1 MMTNPR
7 KTLVPFLVAAT
18 ICSLPHPAM
27 AGGEAE
33 FKRGVALYKAKR
45 YQEAAAYLEKALAS
59 GCGAS
64 DCYLYLG
71 KAHYGAGN
79 STMAIKRF
87 GEAAEAFKGLPAGDI
102 AQKMVQRLD
111 PQGKF
116 VKPTAKAST
125 TKAAAP
131 TQKVYSGLAGRISV
145 TPPHFG
151 HKPVSQAT
159 IKAIRD
165 AVLNLPPHLRKLL
178 EDAGASISVSPNMID
193 KWPDSIKDLPE
204 NSPTLNLAEV
214 PGRIYGKEMNIYES
228 AKVRG
233 STALKQARPPSMMRH
248 TVLNESV
255 QILDD
260 IMNISGD
267 PELRKLYEKDKQ
279 RVPDSA
285 RAKLATFLKN
295 DDWGPRETCA
305 EMGAAMLGGGDEFTA
320 DLYRYF
326 PNTKAWLKTKLGI

>member
-1 MMTNPR
+1 MSIPS
-7 KTLVPFLVAAT
+7 KTLVSILIGAT
-18 ICSLPHPAM
+18 IFSLPLPVW

-33 FKRGVALYKAKR
+33 FQKGVALYKAKR
-45 YQEAAAYLEKALAS
+45 YQDSAAYLEKALAS
-59 GCGAS
+59 GCGSS

-79 STMAIKRF
+79 SKMAIKRF
-87 GEAAEAFKGLPAGDI
+87 SEAAEAFKGLPAGDI
-102 AQKMVQRLD
+102 ARKMVLRLD
-111 PQGKF
+111 PQGKLA
-116 VKPTAKAST
+116 KPTARASAPKAT
-125 TKAAAP
+125 AP
-131 TQKVYSGLAGRISV
+131 GQKVYSGLAGRITV

-165 AVLNLPPHLRKLL
+165 AVLSLPPHLRKRL
-178 EDAGASISVSPNMID
+178 EDAGASISISPNMID

-204 NSPTLNLAEV
+204 NTPTLNLAEV
-214 PGRIYGKEMNIYES
+214 SGRIYGKEMNIYES

-285 RAKLATFLKN
+285 KAKLATFLKN

-326 PNTKAWLKTKLGI
+326 PNTKAWLKSKLGI

>member
-1 MMTNPR
+1 MSIPS
-7 KTLVPFLVAAT
+7 KTLVSILIGAT
-18 ICSLPHPAM
+18 IFSLPLPVW

-33 FKRGVALYKAKR
+33 FQKGVALYKAKR
-45 YQEAAAYLEKALAS
+45 YQDSAAYLEKALAS
-59 GCGAS
+59 GCGS
-64 DCYLYLG
+64 SYCYLYLG

-79 STMAIKRF
+79 SKMAIKRF
-87 GEAAEAFKGLPAGDI
+87 SEAAEAFKGLPAGDI
-102 AQKMVQRLD
+102 ARKMVLRLD
-111 PQGKF
+111 PQGKLA
-116 VKPTAKAST
+116 KPTARASAPKAT
-125 TKAAAP
+125 AP
-131 TQKVYSGLAGRISV
+131 GQKVYSGLAGRITV

-165 AVLNLPPHLRKLL
+165 AVLSLPPHLRKRL

-204 NSPTLNLAEV
+204 NTPTLNLAEV
-214 PGRIYGKEMNIYES
+214 PGRIYGKELNIYES

-285 RAKLATFLKN
+285 KAKLATFLKN

-326 PNTKAWLKTKLGI
+326 PNTKAWLKSKLGI

>member
-1 MMTNPR
+1 MVSI
-7 KTLVPFLVAAT
+7 LIAAT
-18 ICSLPHPAM
+18 IFSLPLPVW

-33 FKRGVALYKAKR
+33 FQKGVALYKAKR
-45 YQEAAAYLEKALAS
+45 YQDSAAYLEKALAS
-59 GCGAS
+59 GCGSS

-79 STMAIKRF
+79 SNMAIKRF
-87 GEAAEAFKGLPAGDI
+87 SEAAEAFKGLPAGDI
-102 AQKMVQRLD
+102 ARKMVLRLD
-111 PQGKF
+111 PQGKMA
-116 VKPTAKAST
+116 KPTARASAPKAT
-125 TKAAAP
+125 TP
-131 TQKVYSGLAGRISV
+131 GQKVYSGLAGRITV

-165 AVLNLPPHLRKLL
+165 AVLSLPPHLRKRL

-214 PGRIYGKEMNIYES
+214 PGRIYGREMNIYEC

-285 RAKLATFLKN
+285 KAKLATFLKN

-326 PNTKAWLKTKLGI
+326 PNTKDWLKSKLGI